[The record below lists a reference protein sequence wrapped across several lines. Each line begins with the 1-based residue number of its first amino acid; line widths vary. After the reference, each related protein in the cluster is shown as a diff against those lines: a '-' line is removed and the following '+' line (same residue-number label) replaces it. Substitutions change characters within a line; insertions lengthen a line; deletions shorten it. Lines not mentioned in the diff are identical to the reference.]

1 MCSIADKSSN
11 VLHYRLVDNHTNL
24 DAISGERMMRREGGV
39 GGVALLHALEPWLVL
54 PVVNLSVMVIVAM
67 LIVVIMMI
75 MILMRMVMM
84 MPQISYAG
92 VDG

>member
-1 MCSIADKSSN
+1 MYRIADKKSN
-11 VLHYRLVDNHTNL
+11 VLYVHRYTNL

-54 PVVNLSVMVIVAM
+54 PAVNLSVMVIVAM

-75 MILMRMVMM
+75 MIFM
-84 MPQISYAG
+84 
-92 VDG
+92 

>member
-54 PVVNLSVMVIVAM
+54 PAVNLSVIVIVGDNDDHDIYVNGDDDADATN
-67 LIVVIMMI
+67 IVCW
-75 MILMRMVMM
+75 
-84 MPQISYAG
+84 G
-92 VDG
+92 